1 MLVVTETASAELK
14 KALAGEQ
21 AKDKY
26 LVLNFMGAGWSGPTL
41 GMTLYESTDG
51 LEKLESN
58 GITAYIDPKLLEYL
72 KNVGEINVDFIST
85 PDGRNGFAVQVGEK
99 SCGDCQCPS
108 DQEGEQN

>member
-1 MLVVTETASAELK
+1 MLVVTDAASTELK
-14 KALAGEQ
+14 KALNAEQ
-21 AKDKY
+21 AKDKF

-58 GITAYIDPKLLEYL
+58 GITTYIDPKLLEYL
-72 KNVGEINVDFIST
+72 SNVGNINVDFIST
-85 PDGRNGFAVQVGEK
+85 PDGRSGYAVQVGEK

-108 DQEGEQN
+108 DQ

>member
-1 MLVVTETASAELK
+1 
-14 KALAGEQ
+14 
-21 AKDKY
+21 
-26 LVLNFMGAGWSGPTL
+26 
-41 GMTLYESTDG
+41 MTLYESKDG

-72 KNVGEINVDFIST
+72 KNVGDISVDFIST

-108 DQEGEQN
+108 DQEGGQN

>member
-1 MLVVTETASAELK
+1 MLVVTDVASGELK
-14 KALAGEQ
+14 KALDSEQ

-41 GMTLYESTDG
+41 GMTLYESANG

-72 KNVGEINVDFIST
+72 QNVGDINVDFIST
-85 PDGRNGFAVQVGEK
+85 PDGRSGYAVQVGEK
-99 SCGDCQCPS
+99 NCGDCQCPS
-108 DQEGEQN
+108 DQ